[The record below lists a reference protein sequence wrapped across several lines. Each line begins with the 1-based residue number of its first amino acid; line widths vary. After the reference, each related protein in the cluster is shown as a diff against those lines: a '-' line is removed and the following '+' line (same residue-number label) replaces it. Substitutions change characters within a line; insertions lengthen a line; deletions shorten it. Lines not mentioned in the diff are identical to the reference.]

1 MARSLD
7 ISDLSGE
14 DLIGYMEMVC
24 DRLSVTDLVRL
35 QEIAETKRQE
45 KLEAAKQAVIEE
57 MRAKLGD
64 MGVDPRDVVVSFS
77 GSRRTRRDSGSSL
90 PVKYRSPQGETWS
103 GRGFVPNWLRTLEE
117 QGRNRDE
124 FLVRQEGE

>member
-7 ISDLSGE
+7 IGDLSGD
-14 DLIGYMEMVC
+14 DLLEFMEMVC
-24 DRLSVTDLVRL
+24 NRLSVPDLVRL

-57 MRAKLGD
+57 MRAKLAD
-64 MGVDPRDVVVSFS
+64 MGVSPSEVTVSF
-77 GSRRTRRDSGSSL
+77 GATRRTRRDSGSSL

-103 GRGFVPNWLRTLEE
+103 GRGFVPNWLRLLEE
-117 QGRNRDE
+117 QGHNREE
-124 FLVRQEGE
+124 FLVQPDES